1 VTLTGPEPR
10 FRSLYRQSVPG
21 SRINEDGL
29 GLLGHCAWI
38 IDGATG
44 LSTEQLIGGGS
55 DAAWLAGAVSGTL
68 EKLADEGHGGADLLR
83 QLEIEIGRAFEET
96 TAHLPGRHVHHAP
109 SACLGFVQARQ
120 VGAGRLQVEG
130 RFLGDVVA
138 LVPSEQGVLRWTD
151 ERAKPFER
159 KTLAL
164 LDSEGHEPGRIPEAV
179 RRQILDNRT
188 KLNRPDG
195 YWVVN
200 PCLPFAGRELQFE
213 AHMETGGLIVL
224 ATDGFMRLVDV
235 FGAYTDHSLHVAL
248 TEGRGDELIE
258 ELRALERSD
267 LLSGAYPR
275 VKTHDDATVLVIA
288 AETRDQKEFR
298 KADR

>member
-1 VTLTGPEPR
+1 
-10 FRSLYRQSVPG
+10 LYRQSVPG

-44 LSTEQLIGGGS
+44 LSTEQLTQGGS
-55 DAAWLAGAVSGTL
+55 DAAWLAGMIDETL
-68 EKLADEGHGGADLLR
+68 EKLVARAGEGADLLHRLEGEVR
-83 QLEIEIGRAFEET
+83 QAFDVA
-96 TAHLPGRHVHHAP
+96 TAHLPGRHVNHTP
-109 SACLGFVQARQ
+109 SACLGMVRCHEACSEHLR
-120 VGAGRLQVEG
+120 VEG
-130 RFLGDVVA
+130 LFLGDVVA
-138 LVPSEQGVLRWTD
+138 LVPSREGVERWTD

-159 KTLAL
+159 KTLAAL
-164 LDSEGHEPGRIPEAV
+164 EAGGHEPGRMPEAV

-188 KLNRPDG
+188 KLNQPDG

-200 PCLPFAGRELQFE
+200 PCHPWAGRELRFE
-213 AHMETGGLIVL
+213 AQVQAGDVIVL

-235 FGAYTDHSLHVAL
+235 FGAYTDRSLHAAL
-248 TEGRGDELIE
+248 AEGRGADLIE
-258 ELRALERSD
+258 ELRALERGD

-288 AETRDQKEFR
+288 AETSG
-298 KADR
+298 